1 VVSILFHISTSEA
14 EVDKRKKERDGERE
28 IGHVRY
34 MRKNPLLPPGSKT
47 HPSKKTTF
55 IIPQATML
63 LSKYIVCL
71 SICLFF
77 KYLSPY

>member
-14 EVDKRKKERDGERE
+14 EVAKRKKERDGERE

-47 HPSKKTTF
+47 HPSKK
-55 IIPQATML
+55 PL
-63 LSKYIVCL
+63 LSFRRQQCCSQNI
-71 SICLFF
+71 
-77 KYLSPY
+77 

>member
-47 HPSKKTTF
+47 HPSKNHF
-55 IIPQATML
+55 YHSAGNNAALRIYS
-63 LSKYIVCL
+63 LS
-71 SICLFF
+71 F
-77 KYLSPY
+77 YLSVFK

>member
-1 VVSILFHISTSEA
+1 MVSILFHISTSEA
-14 EVDKRKKERDGERE
+14 KVAKRKKERDGERE

-63 LSKYIVCL
+63 LSEYIVCL
-71 SICLFF
+71 SICLFLSNF
-77 KYLSPY
+77 SPY